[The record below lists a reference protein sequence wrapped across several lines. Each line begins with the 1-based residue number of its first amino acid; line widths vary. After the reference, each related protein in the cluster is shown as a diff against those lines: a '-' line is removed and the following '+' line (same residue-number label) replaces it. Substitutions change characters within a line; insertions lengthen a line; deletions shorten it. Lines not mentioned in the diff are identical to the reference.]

1 MTAPPRTRLG
11 VLVDVTILMLVGFFV
26 FLGKLDVYAAL
37 GFMVSVQSGRLT
49 GLTQRYLLR
58 RGRDSSPAST
68 PGGAGP
74 GAGPAL
80 LTLLVVGSGFLS
92 LVVGLFLIPRFLNDV
107 RHG

>member
-1 MTAPPRTRLG
+1 MTSNVQRTRLG
-11 VLVDVTILMLVGFFV
+11 VLIDFTILLLVGFFV

-58 RGRDSSPAST
+58 KGRDSSPTST
-68 PGGAGP
+68 PRDG

-92 LVVGLFLIPRFLNDV
+92 LIVGLFLLPRYLSDI
-107 RHG
+107 RHH